1 MAYIGTTP
9 KDIRSFGKAKF
20 DFTATQGQ
28 TAFTGLDDD
37 GKTLGF
43 TTGQIT
49 VYLNGILLDESD
61 YTASGSN
68 TVTLASAANAG
79 DILSVVALQTDIP
92 NSDYVPATGGTFSGA
107 VVADSTVTVNGAV
120 VANDGLTINNDAATV
135 LTVDRATDEGSLVD
149 FKKDGITI
157 GAIGTGLSS
166 LSVGTGNTQL
176 MFWNAQSGIFPSNG
190 STVTDN
196 SINFGNP
203 NYRFKDLYLSGK
215 ITYGANTIDG
225 SGGLNVTSRYTY
237 NDGNNNFVGTLNQ
250 GFTVLVISQGSG
262 SIVLPFFQN
271 AGGGVAW
278 TGSLFDPD
286 AGSFVY
292 GNGPIVT
299 FTAAGTNANT
309 YRVQMVGGSGYTYVQ
324 RTAGSQA
331 YSTAICVLLY

>member
-1 MAYIGTTP
+1 MSGYIGNIPVPQATQT
-9 KDIRSFGKAKF
+9 RES
-20 DFTATQGQ
+20 FTATASQ
-28 TAFTGLDDD
+28 TTFNTAGYTPNFLDV
-37 GKTLGF
+37 F
-43 TTGQIT
+43 
-49 VYLNGILLDESD
+49 LNGVHLLNGTD
-61 YTASGSN
+61 YTATNGSD
-68 TVTLASAANAG
+68 VVLATGAAAG
-79 DILSVVALQTDIP
+79 DVVEVISYSTYEVNAQT
-92 NSDYVPATGGTFSGA
+92 YTGGL
-107 VVADSTVTVNGAV
+107 TVN
-120 VANDGLTINNDAATV
+120 NDGATV
-135 LTVDRATDEGSLVD
+135 LTVDRATSDGTLVD
-149 FKKDGITI
+149 FKKDGTSIGSIGVSNPYLTI
-157 GAIGTGLSS
+157 GNG
-166 LSVGTGNTQL
+166 SVGLNLQGANGRIL
-176 MFWNAQSGIFPSNG
+176 PWNMSTNGTSDASIDIGNG
-190 STVTDN
+190 S
-196 SINFGNP
+196 
-203 NYRFKDLYLSGK
+203 YRFKDLYLSGK
-215 ITYGANTIDG
+215 ITYGASTIDG